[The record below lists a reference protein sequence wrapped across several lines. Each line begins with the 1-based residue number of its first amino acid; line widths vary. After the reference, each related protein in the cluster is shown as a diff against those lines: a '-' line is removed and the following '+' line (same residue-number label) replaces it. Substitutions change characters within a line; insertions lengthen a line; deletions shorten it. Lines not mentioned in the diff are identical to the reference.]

1 MTFLDTDILQA
12 ILNHQSYPPW
22 YLEFMLI
29 HDRLGH
35 LPFVKFL
42 NRWIVG
48 VCPRN
53 FLSCKVNNRLSFVCF
68 CKGKAQGLA
77 WLW

>member
-29 HDRLGH
+29 HDKLGH
-35 LPFVKFL
+35 LPFVEIFK
-42 NRWIVG
+42 
-48 VCPRN
+48 
-53 FLSCKVNNRLSFVCF
+53 
-68 CKGKAQGLA
+68 
-77 WLW
+77 